1 MLKILMMNEMIAS
14 LQIKEQDI
22 VNAMIFLDINKT
34 RLQLLRDDGWN
45 ALMSEVYVFRDKYDI
60 LVPKMDDFYLPGKS
74 KRRPSSVTYS
84 HHLRV
89 ELFYAIIDLQLQE
102 LSNHFD
108 VVSGNL
114 LIEALVNG
122 NLVETYS
129 LVYLVVKLTLILP
142 VATVTVERAF
152 SSMKHIKN
160 ELHSSIGDAFLSLM
174 YLLLLLTGDYER
186 RNQEKGY
193 PVHTC
198 YEHHAALAPL
208 LEFFLNNCGD
218 PFTHHPADFYSKDF
232 EVAVL
237 DWFAQLWEIEK
248 DEYWG
253 YITNG
258 GTEGNLH
265 GLWLGR
271 RELLPSGILYA
282 SKDSHYSIFKA
293 ARMYR
298 IELET
303 INTLVNGEIDYA
315 DSRTKLPL
323 NKSKPAIINIKIG
336 TTFKG
341 AIDDLDLVVQTLEN
355 CGYSNNW
362 YHIRCDTA
370 LCGLILPII
379 KHEKIIIFKK
389 SIGIVSVSGHK
400 FLGCPMPC
408 GIHITRKSCVSCL
421 STIEYIAS
429 ADIAVSGGRNG
440 LTPIFVVQFKQER
453 PCRIATRFENAQ
465 YLKDLLHKAG
475 ISSMLNEFSIT
486 VVFERPCDHKHKFSR
501 RWQLCYLRDMSH
513 VVLMPGITR
522 EIIDRFFKD
531 LMQERKKWYQKGKAL
546 PPCLADDLGSQHS
559 MCSYNNMDK

>member
-1 MLKILMMNEMIAS
+1 
-14 LQIKEQDI
+14 
-22 VNAMIFLDINKT
+22 
-34 RLQLLRDDGWN
+34 
-45 ALMSEVYVFRDKYDI
+45 
-60 LVPKMDDFYLPGKS
+60 
-74 KRRPSSVTYS
+74 
-84 HHLRV
+84 
-89 ELFYAIIDLQLQE
+89 
-102 LSNHFD
+102 
-108 VVSGNL
+108 
-114 LIEALVNG
+114 
-122 NLVETYS
+122 
-129 LVYLVVKLTLILP
+129 
-142 VATVTVERAF
+142 
-152 SSMKHIKN
+152 
-160 ELHSSIGDAFLSLM
+160 
-174 YLLLLLTGDYER
+174 
-186 RNQEKGY
+186 
-193 PVHTC
+193 
-198 YEHHAALAPL
+198 
-208 LEFFLNNCGD
+208 
-218 PFTHHPADFYSKDF
+218 
-232 EVAVL
+232 
-237 DWFAQLWEIEK
+237 
-248 DEYWG
+248 
-253 YITNG
+253 
-258 GTEGNLH
+258 
-265 GLWLGR
+265 
-271 RELLPSGILYA
+271 
-282 SKDSHYSIFKA
+282 
-293 ARMYR
+293 MYR

-315 DSRTKLPL
+315 DLRTKLPL
-323 NKSKPAIINIKIG
+323 NKSKPAFINIKIG

-362 YHIRCDTA
+362 YYIRCDTA
-370 LCGLILPII
+370 LCWLILPII

-465 YLKDLLHKAG
+465 YLKDSLHKAG

-486 VVFERPCDHKHKFSR
+486 VV
-501 RWQLCYLRDMSH
+501 L
-513 VVLMPGITR
+513 VPGITR

>member
-1 MLKILMMNEMIAS
+1 MYRRCSN
-14 LQIKEQDI
+14 D
-22 VNAMIFLDINKT
+22 
-34 RLQLLRDDGWN
+34 
-45 ALMSEVYVFRDKYDI
+45 VFH
-60 LVPKMDDFYLPGKS
+60 F
-74 KRRPSSVTYS
+74 
-84 HHLRV
+84 HHL
-89 ELFYAIIDLQLQE
+89 
-102 LSNHFD
+102 S
-108 VVSGNL
+108 
-114 LIEALVNG
+114 
-122 NLVETYS
+122 
-129 LVYLVVKLTLILP
+129 
-142 VATVTVERAF
+142 
-152 SSMKHIKN
+152 
-160 ELHSSIGDAFLSLM
+160 
-174 YLLLLLTGDYER
+174 
-186 RNQEKGY
+186 
-193 PVHTC
+193 
-198 YEHHAALAPL
+198 
-208 LEFFLNNCGD
+208 
-218 PFTHHPADFYSKDF
+218 
-232 EVAVL
+232 
-237 DWFAQLWEIEK
+237 
-248 DEYWG
+248 
-253 YITNG
+253 
-258 GTEGNLH
+258 
-265 GLWLGR
+265 R

-282 SKDSHYSIFKA
+282 SKDSNYSIFKA

-315 DSRTKLPL
+315 DLRTKLPL
-323 NKSKPAIINIKIG
+323 NKSKPAFINIKI
-336 TTFKG
+336 G

-362 YHIRCDTA
+362 YYIRCDTA

-465 YLKDLLHKAG
+465 YLKDSLHKAG
-475 ISSMLNEFSIT
+475 ISSMLNEFSII
-486 VVFERPCDHKHKFSR
+486 VVFERPCDHKFSR
-501 RWQLCYLRDMSH
+501 RWQLCYLRYMSH

-531 LMQERKKWYQKGKAL
+531 LVQERKNWYQKGKAL
-546 PPCLADDLGSQHS
+546 PPCLADDSGSQHS